1 MEVEEAVEDE
11 LLFKQP
17 ESNHLGDCPICL
29 LPISI
34 DTLQGTARHTT
45 YDCCSKV
52 VCNGCIH
59 ANLLRER
66 EARLPPSCPFCRT
79 PEPKTDEEIDLNV
92 MKRVEVNDPVALH
105 YVGLQRFKLG
115 EYEAALEFW
124 KKAAALEHTEAPY
137 HISCLY
143 DQGLGVEKDAKK
155 CMYHLQL
162 AAIGGHV
169 IARFNL
175 GVNELKRRNM
185 DRAVKHFIIAANQG
199 CDDSLG
205 SLKKFY
211 ARGMVSKEDFGAAL
225 RAHYAAVNA
234 AKSPQRNEA
243 EAAHEAGWYE

>member
-1 MEVEEAVEDE
+1 MEDE

-124 KKAAALEHTEAPY
+124 KKAAALEHTEAHY

-175 GVNELKRRNM
+175 GVKELKRRNM

-199 CDDSLG
+199 VQTDMKKATHHVEQAATLVVMSRRGTILVCGNIWTTEICKGQSSTSSSLLLLDLNQQ
-205 SLKKFY
+205 LK
-211 ARGMVSKEDFGAAL
+211 R
-225 RAHYAAVNA
+225 
-234 AKSPQRNEA
+234 
-243 EAAHEAGWYE
+243 